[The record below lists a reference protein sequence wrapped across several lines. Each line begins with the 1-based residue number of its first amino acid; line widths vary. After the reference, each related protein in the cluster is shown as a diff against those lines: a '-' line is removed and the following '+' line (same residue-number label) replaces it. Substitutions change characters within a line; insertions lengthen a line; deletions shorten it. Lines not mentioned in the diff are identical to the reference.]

1 MKCNQ
6 RVIVT
11 KRMLHEALLQ
21 LLEEKSID
29 KISITELCD
38 KAGIN
43 RATFYRHYN
52 IPRDVLVEMEANFT
66 EDINSRFES
75 IGLTTDAY
83 NYILDVSSYLYENSK
98 LIKMFI
104 SNNSE
109 QDLTFMMNDMFRRFL
124 NNKEKYPNL
133 AKMDAENVKLITSYV
148 AGGSYFMLRQWLME
162 DVPKKPEE
170 VANLLMDF
178 LNYSSMFNAKRK

>member
-6 RVIVT
+6 RIAVT
-11 KRMLHEALLQ
+11 KRMLHEALMQ

-52 IPRDVLVEMEANFT
+52 IPRDVLLEIEANFT
-66 EDINSRFES
+66 EEISKYAS
-75 IGLTTDAY
+75 IGLSSDAY
-83 NYILDVSSYLYENSK
+83 SYILNICSYVYENSN

-104 SNNSE
+104 KNNSE
-109 QDLTFMMNDMFRRFL
+109 QDLTHMMNDMFCRFL
-124 NNKEKYPNL
+124 NNKEEYPNL
-133 AKMDAENVKLITSYV
+133 AKLDEENVKLITSYI
-148 AGGSYFMLRQWLME
+148 AGGCYFMLRQWLME

-178 LNYSSMFNAKRK
+178 LNYSSTLNAKKK